1 MTLKEKLKKE
11 GINIVWLSERLGL
24 SRPTLDKYLDKP
36 DEFKIKHLR
45 RIAKYIET
53 TERKALV
60 NYFIKAESYE

>member
-1 MTLKEKLKKE
+1 MTLKERLTENQISK
-11 GINIVWLSERLGL
+11 IWLAERLGL

-36 DEFKIKHLR
+36 DEFKVKHLR

>member
-1 MTLKEKLKKE
+1 MTLREILKENKIYKP
-11 GINIVWLSERLGL
+11 WLAERLGL

-45 RIAKYIET
+45 RMAEYLET
-53 TERKALV
+53 TEREALV

>member
-1 MTLKEKLKKE
+1 MTLKEILKEKK
-11 GINIVWLSERLGL
+11 IYKPWLAERLGL

-45 RIAKYIET
+45 RMAEYLET
-53 TERKALV
+53 TQREALV